1 MKKNNIN
8 LYSQEHKRYL
18 KNIKSKKALILTA
31 QFGLLIGFL
40 LLWEL
45 LTAYNVIDPLFFSSP
60 SRILKTTKEMFVDK
74 KLYMENII
82 YTHIG
87 ITLYECIL
95 GFVISTVV
103 GSIIAIGL
111 WWSDFLRKVLDPYLV
126 VLNSLPKIALGPVII
141 VLMGLGTK
149 AIVSMAV
156 LICIIITISSVLG
169 GMMSCD
175 PDKIL
180 LMKSM
185 GATKLQILSK
195 LLLPYSVPNFISI
208 LKMNIGLSWI
218 GTIMGEYLTSKA
230 GLGYLIVYGGQ
241 VFKLDLVMTSVVLLC
256 FMAAIMYLGVSL
268 IEKKVNKNR

>member
-1 MKKNNIN
+1 MKKSIIT
-8 LYSQEHKRYL
+8 YSQEHKRYL
-18 KNIKSKKALILTA
+18 KNIRTKKALILTA

-45 LTAYNVIDPLFFSSP
+45 LTKYKVLDPLFFSSP
-60 SRILKTTKEMFVDK
+60 SRIIKTAKDMFIDR

-87 ITLYECIL
+87 ITLYECAL

-126 VLNSLPKIALGPVII
+126 ILNSLPKIALGPVII

-169 GMMSCD
+169 SMMSCD
-175 PDKIL
+175 PDKVL

-185 GATKLQILSK
+185 GATKFQILSK
-195 LLLPYSVPNFISI
+195 LLLPYSVPNFISV

-256 FMAAIMYLGVSL
+256 AMAAIMYFVVSL
-268 IEKKVNKNR
+268 IEKKINKNR

>member
-1 MKKNNIN
+1 MKKNII
-8 LYSQEHKRYL
+8 YSQEHRRYL
-18 KNIKSKKALILTA
+18 KNIRTKKALVLIT
-31 QFGLLIGFL
+31 QVGLLIGFL
-40 LLWEL
+40 LLWEIL
-45 LTAYNVIDPLFFSSP
+45 SNNNVIDPLFFSSP
-60 SRILKTTKEMFVDK
+60 SRIIKTAKNMFVDRE
-74 KLYMENII
+74 LYVENII

-87 ITLYECIL
+87 ITLYECVL
-95 GFVISTVV
+95 GFLISTVA

-111 WWSDFLRKVLDPYLV
+111 WWSEYLRKVLDPYLV
-126 VLNSLPKIALGPVII
+126 ILNSLPKIALGPVII

-156 LICIIITISSVLG
+156 LICIIITVTSVLG

-185 GATKLQILSK
+185 GATKFQILNK
-195 LLLPYSVPNFISI
+195 LLLPYSIPNFISV

-256 FMAAIMYLGVSL
+256 VMAAIMYFGVSL
-268 IEKKVNKNR
+268 VEKKINKNR

>member
-1 MKKNNIN
+1 MKKSNIT
-8 LYSQEHKRYL
+8 YSLAHKQYL
-18 KNIKSKKALILTA
+18 KNIRIKKALILLA
-31 QFGLLIGFL
+31 QFGLLIGVI
-40 LLWEL
+40 LLWEI
-45 LTAYNVIDPLFFSSP
+45 LTANYIIDPLFFSSP
-60 SRILKTTKEMFVDK
+60 SRILKTAKKMFVDK
-74 KLYMENII
+74 EIYMGNII

-87 ITLYECIL
+87 ITLYECML

-111 WWSDFLRKVLDPYLV
+111 WWSEYLRKVLDPYLV
-126 VLNSLPKIALGPVII
+126 ILNSLPKIALGPVII

-149 AIVSMAV
+149 AIVAMAV

-175 PDKIL
+175 PDKVL

-185 GATKLQILSK
+185 GATKFQILFK
-195 LLLPYSVPNFISI
+195 LLLPYSVPNFISVF
-208 LKMNIGLSWI
+208 KMNIGLSWI

-256 FMAAIMYLGVSL
+256 AMAAIMYLGVSF
-268 IEKKVNKNR
+268 IEKKINKSR